1 MLNERHQDILRATI
15 KHYIT
20 TAEPVGSKTLLEEYN
35 FNVSSATI
43 RNTLGHLEKAGF
55 LYQPHTSSGRVPS
68 DSGYRIYVDQLIT
81 FNTRKMASAI
91 EQRFKRQLKWD
102 NWNLEFLLQ
111 RAAHILAN
119 LSGCITL
126 ITMPQTNALLL
137 LHLQLVQISS
147 KAIMLVLV
155 TDNYKT
161 QSILVE
167 TSSLFVQQ
175 DNNDS
180 IEELQLIS
188 NFLNNHLRGKYIHE
202 LITIDLS
209 NLDQQFNNYAE
220 FLKILVGKITENNSG
235 LLGSQPIMISGLS
248 EVLRQPEFSQLNL
261 NQLQMLFYLL
271 EEEPEQLIPLIFDAP
286 AKKASIK
293 IGSEN
298 PLEPMRFCALIS
310 AIYRQGE
317 VPMGSVG
324 VIGPTRILYENVVP
338 LVESAAEYISDVI
351 SHQSTF

>member
-68 DSGYRIYVDQLIT
+68 DLGYRIYVDQLIT

-126 ITMPQTNALLL
+126 ITMPQNNALVL

-161 QSILVE
+161 QSILIE
-167 TSSLFVQQ
+167 TSSLFAQL
-175 DNNDS
+175 DNDS

-202 LITIDLS
+202 LITIDWS
-209 NLDQQFNNYAE
+209 NLDQQFNNYAD
-220 FLKILVGKITENNSG
+220 FLKTLVGKITENNSG

-271 EEEPEQLIPLIFDAP
+271 EEEPEQLIPLIFDAS